1 MAEQLDER
9 GEPKTATHGADRTRF
24 SARETRQ
31 AGMGARVFLVLAA
44 SLFLA
49 LLIWGFLEWGQVGD
63 TDQRGS
69 EQTSQQTP
77 SQQQP
82 NAEQL
87 PSTESPQGM
96 APTDRNP
103 TPQSGSGAPSEKV
116 APDDANR

>member
-9 GEPKTATHGADRTRF
+9 GEPKTATHGADRTTF

-49 LLIWGFLEWGQVGD
+49 LLVWGFVEWGH
-63 TDQRGS
+63 RGG
-69 EQTSQQTP
+69 EQTGQPAS
-77 SQQQP
+77 SQQQQP
-82 NAEQL
+82 DAEER

-96 APTDRNP
+96 APAER
-103 TPQSGSGAPSEKV
+103 
-116 APDDANR
+116 APDPQ

>member
-9 GEPKTATHGADRTRF
+9 GEPKTATHGADRTTF

-49 LLIWGFLEWGQVGD
+49 LLVWGFIEWGQPG
-63 TDQRGS
+63 G
-69 EQTSQQTP
+69 EQTGAVEPSQP
-77 SQQQP
+77 ASSHQQQP
-82 NAEQL
+82 DAEQR

-96 APTDRNP
+96 APAEQTPNP
-103 TPQSGSGAPSEKV
+103 Q
-116 APDDANR
+116 